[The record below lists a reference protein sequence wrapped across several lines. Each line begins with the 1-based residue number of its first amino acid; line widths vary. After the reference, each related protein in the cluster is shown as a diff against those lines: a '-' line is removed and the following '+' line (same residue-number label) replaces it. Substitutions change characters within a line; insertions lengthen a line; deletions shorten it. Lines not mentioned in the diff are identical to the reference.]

1 MTTDMSSALAS
12 QVNYHQRESP
22 SALLCNWRLGG
33 VLRLRQTA
41 RSKSL
46 VAVIFLLIFIHA
58 APAPAQKLTQI
69 HIGVPTNTVTWFPLY
84 VAWKKGIF
92 QEYGIELLPVTM
104 SVRASLGALA
114 SRHVSYITPLG
125 SSLTA
130 IANGLPA
137 KVIMIFAVRSHH
149 VLVAKRDVAGPSA
162 LRGRS
167 VAISQPGGTVH
178 RQFLKILEHYRVDP
192 KSVNMINLG
201 EMPARALALKA
212 NNIDAAML
220 SVPYD
225 IFMEKDGFRPIAYM
239 KDIAEFPLLGLIAH
253 DDRLREKSEEVKK
266 ILAAALKGIAYTKS
280 HRDDVLPLLKQFA
293 GLPDIEMTRKTFDVI
308 KDIWP
313 DHGIPTNTG
322 LATAISMADVP
333 ANFPADKLVDW
344 SPVSETSA
352 SLKAR

>member
-1 MTTDMSSALAS
+1 LQPRRTLRSESLIALIL
-12 QVNYHQRESP
+12 V
-22 SALLCNWRLGG
+22 
-33 VLRLRQTA
+33 TA
-41 RSKSL
+41 
-46 VAVIFLLIFIHA
+46 FIHA

-125 SSLTA
+125 SSMTA

-149 VLVAKRDVAGPSA
+149 VLVAKRDIASPSA
-162 LRGRS
+162 LRGRG

-178 RQFLKILEHYRVDP
+178 RQFLKILEYYKVDA

-201 EMPARALALKA
+201 EMPARALALKTNA
-212 NNIDAAML
+212 IDAAML

-225 IFMEKDGFRPIAYM
+225 LFMEKEGFRAIAYM
-239 KDIAEFPLLGLIAH
+239 KDVAEFPLLGLIVH
-253 DDRLREKSEEVKK
+253 DERLREKPDEVKK
-266 ILAAALKGIAYTKS
+266 LLAAALKGIAFTKT
-280 HRDDVLPLLKQFA
+280 HREEVLPLLKQFA
-293 GLPDIEMTRKTFDVI
+293 GLPDLELARKTFDVI
-308 KDIWP
+308 KELWP
-313 DHGIPTNTG
+313 DTGMPSNLG
-322 LATAISMADVP
+322 LATALSMADVP
-333 ANFPADKLVDW
+333 ANFPADKIVDW
-344 SPVSETSA
+344 SPVSDAAT
-352 SLKAR
+352 SLKIR